1 MDKKVT
7 PKAAD
12 TKDLKETKENKEDT
26 EREIKPEDA
35 KNVAGGRAH
44 IPYE

>member
-1 MDKKVT
+1 MDKKET

-12 TKDLKETKENKEDT
+12 TKVLKGTKKNEEDT

-44 IPYE
+44 VPYE